1 MDDEQ
6 QKPQAKKP
14 KGIVGKRLGP
24 KGVVATALLEGGASH
39 RTVQKLTG
47 IAAATSVALKRQGL
61 QKLIPPEHAEQIRRG
76 LRNQFAVVDQQIL
89 TSVDKKK
96 IDVAGLGETL
106 RAAGIAADRAG
117 IGPVSHVEVYRTS
130 ITKYEKSPDGPPS
143 GTPKDRV

>member
-1 MDDEQ
+1 MGDEQ
-6 QKPQAKKP
+6 PKPVGKKPQ
-14 KGIVGKRLGP
+14 GVVGKRLGP

-61 QKLIPPEHAEQIRRG
+61 QKLIPPEQAEQIRRG
-76 LRNQFAVVDQQIL
+76 LRNKFAVVAEQIL
-89 TSVDKKK
+89 SSVDRKK
-96 IDVAGLGETL
+96 INIAGLGETL

-130 ITKYEKSPDGPPS
+130 ITKYEKTPDGPPS
-143 GTPKDRV
+143 GTPKDPA